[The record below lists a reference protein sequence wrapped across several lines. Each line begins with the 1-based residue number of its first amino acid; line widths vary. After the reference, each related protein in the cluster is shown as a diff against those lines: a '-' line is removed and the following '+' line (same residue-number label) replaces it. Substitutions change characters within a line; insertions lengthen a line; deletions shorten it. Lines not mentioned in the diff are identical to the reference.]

1 MTTQSEN
8 LSSVEFVQQL
18 KKDIQAFP
26 KIRIKHPF
34 LKAVCNGTATMDQIR
49 AWAIQDY
56 QFRAAVP
63 RIAMLRYL
71 ACTDPE
77 IAQKLW
83 GVVEEETRGMD
94 TGTAGHNELAIRFAE
109 SIGVTRSQL
118 ENAELRPSTAAHLY
132 YVELIIHTLPWFV
145 VMAIQIGA
153 EGTFGPAAA
162 ALGNGFV
169 KQYGMKPDDVRF
181 FTVHSEADEEHGS
194 LAEEIAVRYLH
205 SSQLQELTRKHNF
218 RRMEL
223 LYDIWS
229 IEGF

>member
-1 MTTQSEN
+1 MTTQSEH

-49 AWAIQDY
+49 AWSIQDY

-162 ALGNGFV
+162 ALGNGFA